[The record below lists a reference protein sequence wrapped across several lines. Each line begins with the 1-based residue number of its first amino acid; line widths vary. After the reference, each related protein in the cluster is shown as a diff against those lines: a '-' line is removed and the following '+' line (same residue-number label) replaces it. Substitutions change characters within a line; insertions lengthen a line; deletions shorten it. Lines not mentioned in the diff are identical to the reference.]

1 MRYKQKVFIAEYL
14 KDFNATQA
22 AIRSGYSVRTA
33 GSIGDENLKKPEI
46 KAAIEKEIAERT
58 MQPSEILVRFAEHAR
73 GDIGTFADEDGHIT
87 LKDKPTRLIKKLKT
101 TRRTSKDGE
110 DFITTEIELHD
121 PQAALSQLSRMA
133 GLFNDKTTN
142 LTVDLSSL
150 TDNQLKR
157 LADGDDIY
165 TVLATE
171 SASTP

>member
-1 MRYKQKVFIAEYL
+1 MNYKQTVFVTEYL

-22 AIRSGYSVRTA
+22 AIRAGYS
-33 GSIGDENLKKPEI
+33 ENAARAISSKLLTKADI
-46 KAAIEKEIAERT
+46 KSTIEHEIAERS
-58 MQPSEILVRFAEHAR
+58 MHPSEILVRFAEHAR
-73 GDIGTFADEDGHIT
+73 GDIGTFADDDGHIT

-133 GLFNDKTTN
+133 GMFNDKTTN

-171 SASTP
+171 SASTS

>member
-1 MRYKQKVFIAEYL
+1 MRYKQRVFIAEYL
-14 KDFNATQA
+14 KDFNATQS
-22 AIRSGYSVRTA
+22 AIRAGYSA
-33 GSIGDENLKKPEI
+33 KSAYSIGQELLKKPEI
-46 KAAIEKEIAERT
+46 SSAIEHEITERT
-58 MQPSEILVRFAEHAR
+58 MKPEEILTRFAEHAR

-87 LKDKPTRLIKKLKT
+87 LKNKPTRLIKKLKT

-121 PQAALSQLSRMA
+121 PQAALSQLSRIA

-142 LTVDLSSL
+142 LTVDLSTL
-150 TDNQLKR
+150 TDEQLKR